1 MTDDEKLY
9 SDLTPEEK
17 EELLQ
22 QVRDQIGAERFDK
35 ISKVAQFLQD
45 SEAAAGIGEFLALFM
60 EEIKD
65 DPILADTPTEQLPG
79 KLKGIEEAALRAIER
94 IQIQEKAQQT
104 ELAKIGGRR
113 VKSVDFPLDKLNTN
127 IWKFLEKDT
136 GGQIAIGTEKHGS
149 KNQINIYYSIDF
161 AELGNGIKI
170 TKRLDAFDKRVC
182 ISIAALF
189 NAGNDCITN
198 QQVYNAMGYDG
209 RAGASDILKISESIS
224 KMAAAHVFID
234 NTEEAKAYNY
244 PEFMYDAS
252 FLPMERV
259 RVILNG
265 KEADAIHIFRE
276 PPAVSFARG
285 RNQLT
290 QIERRLLASPLN
302 KTIQNMELE
311 DYLIERIAHAKRGTL
326 SAKIKYDT
334 IFEKANIKG
343 KQRQRAPEKIVKL
356 LDHYVKCAWIKSYK
370 MENDGV
376 RIAW

>member
-94 IQIQEKAQQT
+94 IQTQEKAQQT
-104 ELAKIGGRR
+104 EIAKVGGRR
-113 VKSVDFPLDKLNTN
+113 IKSLDFPLDKLNAN
-127 IWKFLEKDT
+127 IWKLLEKDT
-136 GGQIAIGTEKHGS
+136 GGQIAIGTEKHDS
-149 KNQINIYYSIDF
+149 KVQLNILYSINF
-161 AELGNGIKI
+161 EELGNGIKI
-170 TKRLDAFDKRVC
+170 TKRLEVFDKRVY
-182 ISIAALF
+182 IAIAALF
-189 NAGNDCITN
+189 NAGNAYISM

-209 RAGASDILKISESIS
+209 RPGTSDIRKISESIS
-224 KMAAAHVFID
+224 KMAAAHIFID
-234 NTEEAKAYNY
+234 NTQEAQAYNY
-244 PEFMYDAS
+244 PEIRYDAS
-252 FLPMERV
+252 LLPMERA

-265 KEADAIHIFRE
+265 QEVEAIHLFRE
-276 PPAVSFARG
+276 PPVVSFARG
-285 RNQLT
+285 RKQLT

-302 KTIQNMELE
+302 KTNQNMELE

-334 IFEKANIKG
+334 IFEQTNMNG
-343 KQRQRAPEKIVKL
+343 KQRQRAPEKIAKL
-356 LDHYVKCAWIKSYK
+356 LDHYVKCAWIKSYQ
-370 MENDGV
+370 MEKDGV